1 MAARDELD
9 GQAIRD
15 LLDTCAGDWVTYQDR
30 FDEIDDAHQ
39 MAGEPEYME
48 ISARSA
54 RIQGQARVALEA
66 LSGGPIVV
74 DRPDPVGNLKKKE
87 GSIQIVIDTDLR
99 QVENSYLKEDNMG
112 KGLVKDSAKTQP

>member
-66 LSGGPIVV
+66 LSGTREVV
-74 DRPDPVGNLKKKE
+74 LEQPDPLANLKKKI
-87 GSIQIVIDTDLR
+87 SLMQLVIDSDL
-99 QVENSYLKEDNMG
+99 
-112 KGLVKDSAKTQP
+112 